1 MDRKKIFKTALL
13 YFAVAIA
20 GLAAFGTTAI
30 LLGEGYY
37 FFGVIN
43 LLVIWMAY
51 PTAKSYWI
59 KARNEDID

>member
-1 MDRKKIFKTALL
+1 MKTFKTALL
-13 YFAVAIA
+13 FFAVVIA

-37 FFGVIN
+37 FFGIIN

-51 PTAKSYWI
+51 PTAKRFWI